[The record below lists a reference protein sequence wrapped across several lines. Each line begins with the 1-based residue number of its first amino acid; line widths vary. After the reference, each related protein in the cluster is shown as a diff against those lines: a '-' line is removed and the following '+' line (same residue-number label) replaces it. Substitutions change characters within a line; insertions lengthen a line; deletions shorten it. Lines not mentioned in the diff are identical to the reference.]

1 LYFISLWLFLLI
13 YPFLNGYYFLII
25 LEMFNFLIDG
35 YDSFVIFIYFIY
47 IKFIFRNK
55 KYLFRT
61 IFLIY
66 AALFL
71 LISYNIYI
79 FYKMFFFF
87 ILFNKSY
94 VGVYFYFKL
103 ILINKII
110 KHKQVND
117 PYYDIKYLDLYLS
130 LNFFNFIFV

>member
-1 LYFISLWLFLLI
+1 
-13 YPFLNGYYFLII
+13 
-25 LEMFNFLIDG
+25 MFNFLIDG

-79 FYKMFFFF
+79 FYKMFF
-87 ILFNKSY
+87 S
-94 VGVYFYFKL
+94 FYF
-103 ILINKII
+103 I
-110 KHKQVND
+110 Q
-117 PYYDIKYLDLYLS
+117 
-130 LNFFNFIFV
+130 